1 MHPVSNQ
8 TSSGCLS
15 SKLLS
20 TTSRIAESRPLST
33 LRQANQRECL
43 AWKSTTVH
51 FRGIQDVSLKASK
64 TRNYGCL
71 RIPKMWLIYLVRRL
85 YKQHFPQLYPYSLF
99 MYHQRQ
105 KSSSSARSDLSNR
118 SFLSASSAAS
128 PRPILSL
135 PSPSAYGNLL
145 SPADT
150 PHKGNRFKT
159 LFFAPSIRDSGISL
173 NTPTSDPRFPSPL
186 TPPCFPVPSIP
197 VDEEALVQSELN
209 FLIDE
214 LAARYDCHANDNSEY
229 TPSDRCDSPTFGHT
243 SATMTSKAQLSD
255 TRGQKIHRSSSRTR
269 RHASPLPGAS
279 HLNSPVD
286 LSVRELA
293 ITSRSGNVR
302 KISPRPRPTV
312 NLTSPLLG
320 LPQVFR
326 RLAIT
331 DPHINGQPIRFL
343 SQDYVAGTNSLQVG
357 SCTFMNLPYGADVEC
372 GLRVEPSFP
381 RNASKTQVVILQI
394 VQRVVRVRDG
404 SSVWLLCSE
413 VNVSSSFTREVRA
426 DLAIAASASS
436 PSTNKGK
443 QKQRTEEDDIWTSL
457 AQQLETDSYAPSTTR
472 LPNHPSKP
480 KNSRGG
486 HDTPALSDLLSL
498 LTELRFLHR
507 QFFVVQPRVSKTGD
521 VNMSIPYLSSSLHTS
536 LLSLPSLRTPYQTRR
551 PENTPH
557 GHDTSIYTPNL
568 HPKSLL
574 SIFITAAT
582 LQAKTWLEASTQDPT
597 TLRQVL
603 NLPPM
608 GRNKE
613 IMEEEKI
620 GIYGVR
626 VGESWS
632 EVRPGLGCWVCFL
645 VPKGVEKEL

>member
-1 MHPVSNQ
+1 
-8 TSSGCLS
+8 
-15 SKLLS
+15 
-20 TTSRIAESRPLST
+20 
-33 LRQANQRECL
+33 
-43 AWKSTTVH
+43 
-51 FRGIQDVSLKASK
+51 
-64 TRNYGCL
+64 
-71 RIPKMWLIYLVRRL
+71 
-85 YKQHFPQLYPYSLF
+85 

-118 SFLSASSAAS
+118 SFLSASSSAI
-128 PRPILSL
+128 PRPTPCLL
-135 PSPSAYGNLL
+135 SPSAHGNLL

-150 PHKGNRFKT
+150 PHKRNRFKT

-173 NTPTSDPRFPSPL
+173 NTPTSDPRFPSPF

-197 VDEEALVQSELN
+197 IDEQALVQSELD

-214 LAARYDCHANDNSEY
+214 LAARYDCHTNDNSEY

-243 SATMTSKAQLSD
+243 STTMTSKAQVSD
-255 TRGQKIHRSSSRTR
+255 TRGQQVHRSSSRTKSY
-269 RHASPLPGAS
+269 ASPLPGAS

-293 ITSRSGNVR
+293 LTSRSGNVR
-302 KISPRPRPTV
+302 KNSPRPRPTV
-312 NLTSPLLG
+312 NLSSPLLG

-331 DPHINGQPIRFL
+331 HPRINGQPIRFL
-343 SQDYVAGTNSLQVG
+343 SQDYVGGANSLQVG
-357 SCTFMNLPYGADVEC
+357 SCTSMNLPYGADVEC

-381 RNASKTQVVILQI
+381 RTAFKTQSVILQI

-404 SSVWLLCSE
+404 SCVWLLCSE
-413 VNVSSSFTREVRA
+413 VDVSSSFTREVRA
-426 DLAIAASASS
+426 DLALAASASS
-436 PSTNKGK
+436 QSANKGK
-443 QKQRTEEDDIWTSL
+443 QKQRTDEDDVWTSL

-486 HDTPALSDLLSL
+486 QHAPALSDLLSL
-498 LTELRFLHR
+498 LTEVRFLHR
-507 QFFVVQPRVSKTGD
+507 QFFILQARMSKTGD
-521 VNMSIPYLSSSLHTS
+521 VDMSIPYLSSSLRTS
-536 LLSLPSLRTPYQTRR
+536 LLSLSSPRTPYQTEK

-557 GHDTSIYTPNL
+557 GHDTSIYTPSL
-568 HPKSLL
+568 HPKTPL

-582 LQAKTWLEASTQDPT
+582 LQAKPWLESSTQDPT
-597 TLRQVL
+597 ILRQVL

-608 GRNKE
+608 SRNQDS
-613 IMEEEKI
+613 MEEEQI

-626 VGESWS
+626 VGESWD
-632 EVRPGLGCWVCFL
+632 EGRQGLGCWVCFL
-645 VPKGVEKEL
+645 VPNGVEKEL